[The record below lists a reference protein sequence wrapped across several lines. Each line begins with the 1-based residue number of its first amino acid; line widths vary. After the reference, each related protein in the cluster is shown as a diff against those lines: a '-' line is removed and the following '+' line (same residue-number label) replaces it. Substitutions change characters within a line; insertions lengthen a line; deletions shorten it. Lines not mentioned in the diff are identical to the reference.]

1 MKKFLAISEF
11 PPLPDQVSGELRF
24 FSILKILAK
33 FGRVILAIKDLPS
46 WCQKVP
52 ECKRYKAMFADAG
65 ITLYEDSIFSA
76 LNSGKFDLVIFEFY
90 HSANE
95 FLDLA
100 RYCQPQALLLIDSV
114 DVHFNRLQTKAKL
127 TGDVLDIKEAKRVR
141 TIELKAYRKA
151 DVIIAV
157 SEDDKA
163 ILQKV
168 LPDKCI
174 TVLPN
179 VHEIHAAPPQKTRE
193 FGRLIFI
200 GGFGHPPN
208 HDAVVYFLN
217 EIMPLIRA
225 RTTGVKLSIIGSHVP
240 QEILAMTAPDVE
252 ILGYVPT
259 ITPYL
264 QSAYI
269 SIAPLR
275 YGGGMKGKVGE
286 AMSHGLPVVTTHFG
300 AEGFGLTPGVH
311 LLVANTPETFADA
324 VVRLLND
331 SNYHNELSEAGYHFI
346 TEHYSPQAM
355 QIQLASF
362 LEQMTGIDPIKPVWR
377 EKLCYDFKRIF
388 DRHIYWRLNRLI
400 NFAKQA
406 LCD

>member
-1 MKKFLAISEF
+1 
-11 PPLPDQVSGELRF
+11 
-24 FSILKILAK
+24 
-33 FGRVILAIKDLPS
+33 
-46 WCQKVP
+46 
-52 ECKRYKAMFADAG
+52 MFANAG
-65 ITLYEDSIFSA
+65 INLYEGNIFSA
-76 LNSGKFDLVIFEFY
+76 INSDKFDLVIFEFY
-90 HSANE
+90 YSASE
-95 FLDLA
+95 FLDMA
-100 RYCQPQALLLIDSV
+100 RYLQPQALLVVDSV
-114 DVHFNRLQTKAKL
+114 DVHFNRLQTKAEL
-127 TGDVLDIKEAKRVR
+127 TGDIRDKDKAEQVR
-141 TIELKAYRKA
+141 SEELNTYQKA

-157 SEDDKA
+157 SEEDKTLLEK
-163 ILQKV
+163 ILPNKYV
-168 LPDKCI
+168 

-179 VHEIHAAPPQKTRE
+179 VHVIHEPPSQKTRE

-200 GGFGHPPN
+200 GGFAFSPN
-208 HDAVVYFLN
+208 VDAVLYFLN
-217 EIMPLIRA
+217 EVMPLIRA
-225 RTTGVKLSIIGSHVP
+225 RTTDVKLSIIGSNVP
-240 QEILAMTAPDVE
+240 QEIIDMVAPDVE
-252 ILGYVPT
+252 IIGYVPDT
-259 ITPYL
+259 APYL

-286 AMSHGLPVVTTHFG
+286 ALSHGLPVVTTHFG

-377 EKLCYDFKRIF
+377 EKLWYDFKRIF